1 MKSLKTKFIAKS
13 YNVTGSRPTTL
24 LVVGA
29 YLMAARCLRGYLTIT
44 FPFSEGGQ
52 RVFGVSAPGQSSPPS
67 SPRAQKRLLLRAL
80 HQPPVNTLH
89 KLLSNITVCSLFGL
103 NDSTKTQ

>member
-13 YNVTGSRPTTL
+13 YNVTGSRPTML

-29 YLMAARCLRGYLTIT
+29 YLMAARCLHGYLTIA

-52 RVFGVSAPGQSSPPS
+52 RVFGVSTPGQSSPPS
-67 SPRAQKRLLLRAL
+67 SPRAQKKGYCRGVT
-80 HQPPVNTLH
+80 PPVNTLH
-89 KLLSNITVCSLFGL
+89 ELLSNITVCSLFGL
-103 NDSTKTQ
+103 NDSTETQ

>member
-29 YLMAARCLRGYLTIT
+29 YLMVARRLHGYLTIT
-44 FPFSEGGQ
+44 FPFSEVGQ
-52 RVFGVSAPGQSSPPS
+52 RVFGVSTPGQSSPPS
-67 SPRAQKRLLLRAL
+67 SPRAQKKAIAGAL
-80 HQPPVNTLH
+80 HH
-89 KLLSNITVCSLFGL
+89 G
-103 NDSTKTQ
+103 